1 MTAKRNIALW
11 TIALGLSGAFAAVAQ
26 VQAPVLNGATE
37 GAGTP
42 LAVSGTADV
51 SKILTIQADD
61 RVQGKKDAPLTII
74 EYASMT
80 CSHCRDFS
88 QSTMPKIEEEWIDT
102 GKANYVLRHLP
113 WDNLALAEAMVMR
126 CAPESSYYPLA
137 KAFFGAQEAIMKA
150 ADPLS
155 EVKQIARFAG
165 LNDEAVQACITD
177 PAGHDAV
184 TNMRTVAQRDL
195 GIKGTPTIFV
205 NGDRIE
211 GAESYEKMLPELQKA
226 YKKATGK

>member
-1 MTAKRNIALW
+1 MTAKRNVALW
-11 TIALGLSGAFAAVAQ
+11 TIALGLSGVFAAVAQ
-26 VQAPVLNGATE
+26 VQVAATP

-42 LAVSGTADV
+42 LAVSGTTDI
-51 SKILTIQADD
+51 SKILSIQPDD
-61 RVQGKKDAPLTII
+61 RVEGNKDAPLTII

-80 CSHCRDFS
+80 CPHCRDFN
-88 QSTMPKIEEEWIDT
+88 QETMPKIQEEWIET
-102 GKANYVLRHLP
+102 GKASYVLRHLP
-113 WDNLALAEAMVMR
+113 WDDLALAEAMVMR

-150 ADPLS
+150 ADPLA

-195 GIKGTPTIFV
+195 GIKGTPTLFV
-205 NGDRIE
+205 NGDRID
-211 GAESYEKMLPELQKA
+211 GAESYDKILPELQKA
-226 YKKATGK
+226 YKKAAAK